1 MPSVR
6 GRERFLVVVLL
17 SSTAALT
24 GALAGFFAGVAWSV
38 AGGGVVTVAAC
49 VVAVVGTLVLDV
61 SRLPPVS
68 VRRQVPQAWGR
79 LFGPPTV
86 AVLYGARLGVGPLT
100 ILRTWL
106 WWAALIVGAS
116 AGVWWSVAVGALF
129 GLSRV
134 VVMLVAGTRAGRW
147 QGRPEV
153 FAAVVSAALVLL
165 LLLASRQQPS
175 LGNGFV
181 TESTTTTTTTIAP
194 AVVADVG
201 LGGALPD
208 EVLAGWERVP
218 DSPGRH
224 LGPLDLQAAAAAEKD
239 EPAERSLLETRHFL
253 RGQARAWSASG
264 GRTAYAAVYEF
275 ASPADA
281 TAYLGDGLLT
291 IEARGARVYD
301 VPDIAGAHGFSQAGD
316 GEKSDS
322 ASVVSHGLVFV
333 RGPRFYLVFVSG
345 PSSSVTPDDARSVA
359 AAVVLASGSID

>member
-1 MPSVR
+1 VPSVR
-6 GRERFLVVVLL
+6 GRERFLVVALL
-17 SSTAALT
+17 SLTAAAT

-49 VVAVVGTLVLDV
+49 VVAVVGTLALDV
-61 SRLPPVS
+61 SPLPPVS

-79 LFGPPTV
+79 LFGAPTV

-106 WWAALIVGAS
+106 WWAALIVAAS
-116 AGVWWSVAVGALF
+116 AGVWWSVGVGALF
-129 GLSRV
+129 GFSRV
-134 VVMLVAGTRAGRW
+134 LVMLVAGTRAGRW
-147 QGRPEV
+147 QGRPEL
-153 FAAVVSAALVLL
+153 FAAVVSAAAIVLL
-165 LLLASRQQPS
+165 ALTPAAFRHQPS
-175 LGNGFV
+175 LGDGFV
-181 TESTTTTTTTIAP
+181 TERAATTTTIAA

-224 LGPLDLQAAAAAEKD
+224 LGPLDLRAAAAAEKD
-239 EPAERSLLETRHFL
+239 EAAERSLLETRHFL

-275 ASPADA
+275 ASSADA
-281 TAYLGDGLLT
+281 TAYLGDGLIT

-301 VPDIAGAHGFSQAGD
+301 VADIAGAHGFSQAGD
-316 GEKSDS
+316 GEAADS

-333 RGPRFYLVFVSG
+333 RGARFYLVFVSG
-345 PSSSVTPDDARSVA
+345 PSSAVTPDDARSVA
-359 AAVVLASGSID
+359 AAVDR